1 MELYEFADKYR
12 GVYHDSIPD
21 VYDFYR
27 SWDGYEDELA
37 WAAIWLYGATQEES
51 LLNAAQ
57 AFYKRSGQTN
67 RKPLNWDN
75 KWPGVRMLIARLSS
89 DETMIS
95 ETQNQIRSI
104 IKTSK
109 YTPKGLIFIDEWGA
123 LRHACNHAF
132 LALVTA
138 KLDPENSDDLLQFG
152 KTQLFY
158 IYGDSGRSFII
169 GFGENYPK
177 RPHHRSSS
185 CPVPPRSCGWPVAD
199 DKISPNPWILYG
211 GLVGGPDRLDSYL
224 DNRKKFQQSEVT
236 VDYNAALTAATA
248 GLLYYVE
255 LGFITG
261 I

>member
-1 MELYEFADKYR
+1 MDLTRPWKKNKLRYC
-12 GVYHDSIPD
+12 
-21 VYDFYR
+21 
-27 SWDGYEDELA
+27 
-37 WAAIWLYGATQEES
+37 S
-51 LLNAAQ
+51 LP
-57 AFYKRSGQTN
+57 
-67 RKPLNWDN
+67 KPLNWDN